1 MKDRLKRE
9 LAVGDIVEQVVSDYN
24 LPKGSRWEI
33 LGFGLEPSSGKQVA
47 VLKDQTRGYI
57 SSAYQCELNYF
68 RKVEVVS

>member
-9 LAVGDIVEQVVSDYN
+9 LTVGDIVEQVVGDYN

-33 LGFGLEPSSGKQVA
+33 LGFGIEPSSGHKVA
-47 VLKDQTRGYI
+47 VMKDQTKGYI
-57 SSAYQCELNYF
+57 SSAYQSELNYF

>member
-9 LAVGDIVEQVVSDYN
+9 LAVGDIVEQVISDDN

-33 LGFGLEPSSGKQVA
+33 IGFGIEPSSMKLVA
-47 VLKDQTRGYI
+47 VMKDQTKGYI
-57 SSAYQCELNYF
+57 MSAYQCELNFF

>member
-9 LAVGDIVEQVVSDYN
+9 LSVGDIVEQVVGDDN

-33 LGFGLEPSSGKQVA
+33 LGFGIEPSSMKQVA
-47 VLKDQTRGYI
+47 VMKDQTKGYI
-57 SSAYQCELNYF
+57 MSAYQFELNYF